1 MGKIKITLPDSLHQA
16 VRELAQKE
24 NISINQLITI
34 ALAEK
39 ISALTTETYL
49 QERAS
54 KGSRN
59 KFEDALNLVP
69 DVDPDDEDKL

>member
-1 MGKIKITLPDSLHQA
+1 MGQINVNLPDSLHQA

-39 ISALTTETYL
+39 ISVLTTETYL

-59 KFEDALNLVP
+59 KFENALNLVP

>member
-1 MGKIKITLPDSLHQA
+1 MGKIKITLPDSLYQA

-39 ISALTTETYL
+39 NSALTTETYL

-69 DVDPDDEDKL
+69 DVEPDDEDKL

>member
-1 MGKIKITLPDSLHQA
+1 MGQINVNLPDSLHQA